1 MKSPLIEE
9 TDIVEK
15 NNKLPIVVDPVANLV
30 FILDAIRVDVIMV
43 LP

>member
-15 NNKLPIVVDPVANLV
+15 NNELPIVVDPVANLA
-30 FILDAIRVDVIMV
+30 FILDTIILDVISV